1 MSSRPSVLRTLST
14 CAALLCA
21 ALSHDA
27 LASEAEPHAE
37 SGPGAHAEER
47 LPGRG
52 FSIAARGGVGV
63 PTSFLS
69 PPGEYEDEKEPAA
82 ESTVLIPGVGLRA
95 SYTTRIGL
103 SLGASFD
110 HHFRGGLGMSTGLTE
125 VGWVVPVGPL
135 LLEPFAGVGVT
146 AFSGD
151 SGKLCNTQ
159 TGECSTVSP
168 STPYAATIGTGL
180 SLTYEFYE
188 AYFAGVTAEAIA
200 FVAPMIMG
208 IGSVTVGG
216 RF

>member
-1 MSSRPSVLRTLST
+1 MLRTLST

-21 ALSHDA
+21 VQSHDA
-27 LASEAEPHAE
+27 LASEAEPGTE
-37 SGPGAHAEER
+37 SGPAMHAEER

-52 FSIAARGGVGV
+52 FSIAARGGVGIV
-63 PTSFLS
+63 TFPFSTG
-69 PPGEYEDEKEPAA
+69 GEYDDEA
-82 ESTVLIPGVGLRA
+82 ESESESAVLIPGVGLRA

-110 HHFRGGLGMSTGLTE
+110 HHFRGGYGMSTGLAE
-125 VGWVVPVGPL
+125 VGWVAPVGPL

-146 AFSGD
+146 AFTGNSG
-151 SGKLCNTQ
+151 GLCNAQ
-159 TGECSTVSP
+159 TGECSPSSP
-168 STPYAATIGTGL
+168 STDYAATIGTGL

-188 AYFAGVTAEAIA
+188 TYFAGVTAEATA
-200 FVAPMIMG
+200 VVAPLILG